1 MEIKGRVVLITGAG
15 RGIGR
20 ALAHAFAA
28 AGAKVALLG
37 KTKKNLL
44 EVQRELKDS
53 GAPTVVLAADVSDE
67 GVVSRAVAATEQQLG
82 PVDVLV
88 NNAGIFALA
97 PVEKMDALVFD
108 RMLAVNLR
116 GHIVNISSTAG
127 RRGFAG
133 GGAYCASK
141 FGLAG
146 LTEAMRYEARASNVR
161 VTCVYPST
169 VNTDFVKKAGMDLA
183 PERAIQPEDVANAV
197 VSLVAMD
204 VPPTTTALENLQ
216 TNPWRLW
223 TRRRGRTRPRRLPT
237 RRARPGPAPATV
249 SYTHLRA
256 HETRHDLVCRLLL
269 EK

>member
-67 GVVSRAVAATEQQLG
+67 GVVARAVAATEQQLG

-108 RMLAVNLR
+108 RMLAVNLRGPFLMSRAVLPGMKSRKR

-169 VNTDFVKKAGMDLA
+169 VNTDLVKKSGMDPA
-183 PERAIQPEDVANAV
+183 SERAIQPEDVANAV

-204 VPPTTTALENLQ
+204 DRAMTTALEIWQ
-216 TNPWRLW
+216 TNP
-223 TRRRGRTRPRRLPT
+223 
-237 RRARPGPAPATV
+237 
-249 SYTHLRA
+249 
-256 HETRHDLVCRLLL
+256 
-269 EK
+269 

>member
-116 GHIVNISSTAG
+116 GPFLMSRAVLPGMKSRKRGHIVNISSTAG

-141 FGLAG
+141 FGLVG

-169 VNTDFVKKAGMDLA
+169 VNTDLVKKSGMDPA
-183 PERAIQPEDVANAV
+183 SERAIQPEDVANAV

-204 VPPTTTALENLQ
+204 DRAMTTALEIWQ
-216 TNPWRLW
+216 TNP
-223 TRRRGRTRPRRLPT
+223 
-237 RRARPGPAPATV
+237 
-249 SYTHLRA
+249 
-256 HETRHDLVCRLLL
+256 
-269 EK
+269 

>member
-1 MEIKGRVVLITGAG
+1 MELKGRVVLITGAG

-44 EVQRELKDS
+44 EVQKELKDS
-53 GAPTVVLAADVSDE
+53 GAQAVVLAADVSDE
-67 GVVSRAVAATEQQLG
+67 GAVSRAVVAAEQQLG

-88 NNAGIFALA
+88 NNAGIFAMA
-97 PVEKMDALVFD
+97 PVEKLDTVVFD
-108 RMLAVNLR
+108 RMLAVNLRGPFLMCRALLPGMKSRKR

-146 LTEAMRYEARASNVR
+146 LTEAMRYEARSSNVR

-169 VNTDFVKKAGMDLA
+169 VNTDLVKKEGMDLA
-183 PERAIQPEDVANAV
+183 PERAIQPEDVANAI

-204 VPPTTTALENLQ
+204 DRAMTTALEIWQ
-216 TNPWRLW
+216 TNP
-223 TRRRGRTRPRRLPT
+223 
-237 RRARPGPAPATV
+237 
-249 SYTHLRA
+249 
-256 HETRHDLVCRLLL
+256 
-269 EK
+269 

>member
-1 MEIKGRVVLITGAG
+1 MELRGRVVLITGAG

-28 AGAKVALLG
+28 AGSKVALLG
-37 KTKKNLL
+37 KTRKNLL
-44 EVQRELKDS
+44 EVQREMKDS
-53 GAPTVVLAADVSDE
+53 GAATVVLAADVSDE
-67 GVVSRAVAATEQQLG
+67 GAVSRAVAAAEQQLG

-88 NNAGIFALA
+88 NNAGIFAMA
-97 PVEKMDALVFD
+97 PVDRMDALVFD
-108 RMLAVNLR
+108 RILAVNLRGPFLMCRAVLPGMKSRKR

-169 VNTDFVKKAGMDLA
+169 VNTELVKKSGMDFKA
-183 PERAIQPEDVANAV
+183 ERAIQPEDVANAV

-204 VPPTTTALENLQ
+204 DRAMTTDLEIWQ
-216 TNPWRLW
+216 TNP
-223 TRRRGRTRPRRLPT
+223 
-237 RRARPGPAPATV
+237 
-249 SYTHLRA
+249 
-256 HETRHDLVCRLLL
+256 
-269 EK
+269 

>member
-1 MEIKGRVVLITGAG
+1 MELKGRVVLITGAG

-28 AGAKVALLG
+28 AGSKVALLG

-53 GAPTVVLAADVSDE
+53 GAPTVVLTADVSDE
-67 GVVSRAVAATEQQLG
+67 GVVSRAVAAAEQQLG

-88 NNAGIFALA
+88 NNAGIFAMA
-97 PVEKMDALVFD
+97 PIEKMDTVVFD
-108 RMLAVNLR
+108 RMLAVNLRGPFLMSRAVLPGMKSRMR

-127 RRGFAG
+127 RRGFPG

-146 LTEAMRYEARASNVR
+146 LTEVMRYEARASNVR

-169 VNTDFVKKAGMDLA
+169 VNTDFVKKSGMDLA

-204 VPPTTTALENLQ
+204 DRAMMTALEIWQ
-216 TNPWRLW
+216 TNP
-223 TRRRGRTRPRRLPT
+223 
-237 RRARPGPAPATV
+237 
-249 SYTHLRA
+249 
-256 HETRHDLVCRLLL
+256 
-269 EK
+269 

>member
-1 MEIKGRVVLITGAG
+1 MELKGRVVLITGAG

-28 AGAKVALLG
+28 AGASVALLG

-44 EVQRELKDS
+44 EVQKELRDS

-67 GVVSRAVAATEQQLG
+67 GAVSRAVAAAEQQLG

-88 NNAGIFALA
+88 NNAGIFAMA
-97 PVEKMDALVFD
+97 PVEKLDTLVFD
-108 RMLAVNLR
+108 RMLAVNLRGPFLMCRALLPGMKSRKR

-169 VNTDFVKKAGMDLA
+169 VNTDLVKKSGVDFKA
-183 PERAIQPEDVANAV
+183 ERAIQPEDVANAV

-204 VPPTTTALENLQ
+204 DRAMTTALEIWQ
-216 TNPWRLW
+216 TNP
-223 TRRRGRTRPRRLPT
+223 
-237 RRARPGPAPATV
+237 
-249 SYTHLRA
+249 
-256 HETRHDLVCRLLL
+256 
-269 EK
+269 

>member
-1 MEIKGRVVLITGAG
+1 MELKGRVVLITGAG

-28 AGAKVALLG
+28 TGAKVALFG

-53 GAPTVVLAADVSDE
+53 GTATVVLAADVSDE
-67 GVVSRAVAATEQQLG
+67 GAVARAVAAAEQQLG

-97 PVEKMDALVFD
+97 PVEKMDTLVFD
-108 RMLAVNLR
+108 RMLAVNLRGPFLMSRALLPGMKSRKR

-169 VNTDFVKKAGMDLA
+169 VNTDLVKKAGMDLA

-204 VPPTTTALENLQ
+204 DRAMTTALEIWQ
-216 TNPWRLW
+216 TNP
-223 TRRRGRTRPRRLPT
+223 
-237 RRARPGPAPATV
+237 
-249 SYTHLRA
+249 
-256 HETRHDLVCRLLL
+256 
-269 EK
+269 

>member
-67 GVVSRAVAATEQQLG
+67 GVVSRAVAAAEQQLG

-108 RMLAVNLR
+108 RMLAVNLRGPFLMSRAVLPGMKSRKR

-169 VNTDFVKKAGMDLA
+169 VDTDFVKKAGMDLA

-204 VPPTTTALENLQ
+204 DRAMTTALEIWQ
-216 TNPWRLW
+216 TNP
-223 TRRRGRTRPRRLPT
+223 
-237 RRARPGPAPATV
+237 
-249 SYTHLRA
+249 
-256 HETRHDLVCRLLL
+256 
-269 EK
+269 

>member
-1 MEIKGRVVLITGAG
+1 MEIKDRVVLITGAG

-53 GAPTVVLAADVSDE
+53 GAPTIVLAADVSDE
-67 GVVSRAVAATEQQLG
+67 GVVARAVAATEQQLG

-116 GHIVNISSTAG
+116 GPFLMSRAVLPGMKSRKRGHIVNISSTAG

-146 LTEAMRYEARASNVR
+146 LSEAMRYEARASNVR

-169 VNTDFVKKAGMDLA
+169 VNTDLVKKSGMDPA
-183 PERAIQPEDVANAV
+183 SERAIQPEDVANAV

-204 VPPTTTALENLQ
+204 DRAMTTALEIWQ
-216 TNPWRLW
+216 TNP
-223 TRRRGRTRPRRLPT
+223 
-237 RRARPGPAPATV
+237 
-249 SYTHLRA
+249 
-256 HETRHDLVCRLLL
+256 
-269 EK
+269 

>member
-1 MEIKGRVVLITGAG
+1 MELKGRVVLITGAG

-28 AGAKVALLG
+28 AGASVALLG

-67 GVVSRAVAATEQQLG
+67 GAVSRAVVAAEQQLG

-88 NNAGIFALA
+88 NNAGIFVMAPIERLDTLA
-97 PVEKMDALVFD
+97 FD
-108 RMLAVNLR
+108 RTLAVNLRGPFLMCRALLPGMKSRKR

-169 VNTDFVKKAGMDLA
+169 VNTDLVKKSGMDFKA
-183 PERAIQPEDVANAV
+183 ERAIQPEDVANAV

-204 VPPTTTALENLQ
+204 DRAMTTALEIWQ
-216 TNPWRLW
+216 TNP
-223 TRRRGRTRPRRLPT
+223 
-237 RRARPGPAPATV
+237 
-249 SYTHLRA
+249 
-256 HETRHDLVCRLLL
+256 
-269 EK
+269 